1 MTTHV
6 TSHVTTHITI
16 EQLTELLGWASILNI
31 GYLILA
37 TILLVLFR
45 PLITSLHSKLFNIP
59 ENELPVIYFKF
70 VANYKLLF
78 VVLILAPYLSLK
90 IMGH

>member
-1 MTTHV
+1 MT
-6 TSHVTTHITI
+6 IA
-16 EQLTELLGWASILNI
+16 QLTELLGWASVLNI

-37 TILLVLFR
+37 TILLVIFR
-45 PLITSLHSKLFNIP
+45 PLMTSLHSKLFNIP
-59 ENELPVIYFKF
+59 EAELPLIYFKF

>member
-1 MTTHV
+1 MTTDI
-6 TSHVTTHITI
+6 TTDMTI
-16 EQLTELLGWASILNI
+16 GQLTELLGWASVLNI

-37 TILLVLFR
+37 TILLVVFR
-45 PLITSLHSKLFNIP
+45 PLMTSLHSKLFNIP
-59 ENELPVIYFKF
+59 ENELPLIYFKF

-90 IMGH
+90 IMGY